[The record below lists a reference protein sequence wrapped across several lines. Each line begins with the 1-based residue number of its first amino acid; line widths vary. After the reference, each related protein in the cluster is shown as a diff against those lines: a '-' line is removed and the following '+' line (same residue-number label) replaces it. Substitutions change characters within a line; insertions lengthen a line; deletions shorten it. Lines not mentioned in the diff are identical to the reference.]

1 METEK
6 LQIGVIV
13 ESLDTAM
20 AQGEELFAIGP
31 WRTLDVPEAG
41 VRAAVAD
48 WAGVEIEL
56 IEAATDEARQQ
67 HQHMLKGKS
76 ARFTHIGAYVKD
88 KDAETARLESKG
100 VKVVYRDMGGE
111 EVRTSMVDVRN
122 EAGYLLELLQRMN

>member
-6 LQIGVIV
+6 LQIGVVV
-13 ESLDTAM
+13 EDLDNAM
-20 AQGEELFAIGP
+20 DKGQELFGIGT
-31 WRTLDVPEAG
+31 WRVIDVPEAG
-41 VRAAVAD
+41 VRAAMAD

-56 IEAATDEARQQ
+56 IVAATDEARQQ

-100 VKVVYRDMGGE
+100 VKVVYRDTGDE
-111 EVRTSMVDVRN
+111 NIRTSMVDVRN
-122 EAGYLLELLQRMN
+122 EAGYLLELLQRVS